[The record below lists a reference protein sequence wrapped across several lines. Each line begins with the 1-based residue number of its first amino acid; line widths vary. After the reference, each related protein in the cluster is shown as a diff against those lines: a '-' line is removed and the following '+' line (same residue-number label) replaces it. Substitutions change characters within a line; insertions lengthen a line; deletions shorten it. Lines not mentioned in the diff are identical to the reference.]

1 MIEIRQSMTK
11 FEESCR
17 AGGLKVTHQ
26 RMEIYRELTKANDH
40 PSAEILHQRLVKNIP
55 SLSLDTVYR
64 TLSTFEHLGLIK
76 RIETVESHARFEI
89 CDEQHHHFICD
100 ECGEVTDFY
109 WHTFDAMQVPSTIA
123 DLGDIRTKNVVIHG
137 ICMKCKNK
145 KLQ

>member
-1 MIEIRQSMTK
+1 MSEIRQSMTR

-26 RMEIYRELTKANDH
+26 RMEIYRELIKAHDH
-40 PSAEILHQRLVKNIP
+40 PSAETLHQRLVKNIP

-64 TLSTFEHLGLIK
+64 TLSTFEHLGLIQ

-100 ECGEVTDFY
+100 VCGEVTDFY
-109 WHTFDAMQVPSTIA
+109 WHAFDAMQVPSTIA
-123 DLGDIRTKNVVIHG
+123 EFGDIRRRNVVIHG
-137 ICMKCKNK
+137 ICSNCLIK
-145 KLQ
+145 KDQ